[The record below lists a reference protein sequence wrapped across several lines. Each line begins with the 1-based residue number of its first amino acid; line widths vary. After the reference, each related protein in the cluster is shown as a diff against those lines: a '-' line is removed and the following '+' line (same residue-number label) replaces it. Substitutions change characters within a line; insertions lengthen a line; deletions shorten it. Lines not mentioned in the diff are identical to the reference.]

1 MAKQGT
7 VSVARGLS
15 RSFLRTSVL
24 SAALLSAVLLSS
36 PSFAGETMA
45 PPTPSSTGSLPT
57 ASNPA
62 NNSTMGQMMA
72 MQQAA
77 MGQNA
82 NVSGD
87 PFQGNVPKSTSLSAN
102 FAWMDTF
109 DASALNGGYGGGVT
123 ATHWIT
129 SKLALTASIE
139 IESFGLGSVNRVA
152 NYVTSLGIPV
162 NDQAGTPVIPI
173 TLGAVYDV
181 FGGKAWVNPQI
192 FGDAGPAVTLN
203 GESMPLY
210 ADAGVGVVTPL
221 AKLSDALAG
230 IDLFANIR
238 WAYLSNISGLADTA
252 VGAIG
257 AVGQTAANNP
267 KAPLANAAGSL
278 LTNAAQAYKGALNYM
293 PIEFGATFVF

>member
-36 PSFAGETMA
+36 PSFAGETLA

-57 ASNPA
+57 SSNPA

-109 DASALNGGYGGGVT
+109 DNSVFNGGYGGGVT

-129 SKLALTASIE
+129 SHIALTASIE
-139 IESFGLGSVNRVA
+139 IESFGLGSLN
-152 NYVTSLGIPV
+152 NLGSIV
-162 NDQAGTPVIPI
+162 GASNQAGTPVIPI
-173 TLGAVYDV
+173 TLGGLYD
-181 FGGKAWVNPQI
+181 FTAGKAWVNPQVFI
-192 FGDAGPAVTLN
+192 DGGPAVTLN
-203 GESMPLY
+203 GETMPLY
-210 ADAGVGVVTPL
+210 ADIGVGVSTPL
-221 AKLSDALAG
+221 AKISDTLAG

-238 WAYLSNISGLADTA
+238 LAYLSNMGGLADTA
-252 VGAIG
+252 TAADVTVLNSAKTTGSSLVGAT
-257 AVGQTAANNP
+257 GQNMF
-267 KAPLANAAGSL
+267 
-278 LTNAAQAYKGALNYM
+278 YM

>member
-24 SAALLSAVLLSS
+24 SAAILSAALLSS
-36 PSFAGETMA
+36 PSFAGETIP
-45 PPTPSSTGSLPT
+45 PPTPSSGSLPT

-62 NNSTMGQMMA
+62 NNSTTGQMMA

-109 DASALNGGYGGGVT
+109 DNSVFNGGYGGGVT

-129 SKLALTASIE
+129 SHIALTASIE
-139 IESFGLGSVNRVA
+139 IESFGLGALNTAAAGALKTTQYS
-152 NYVTSLGIPV
+152 
-162 NDQAGTPVIPI
+162 QAGTPVIPI
-173 TLGAVYDV
+173 TLGGLYD
-181 FGGKAWVNPQI
+181 FTGGKAWVNPQA
-192 FGDAGPAVTLN
+192 FLDGGPAVTLN
-203 GESMPLY
+203 GETMPLY
-210 ADAGVGVVTPL
+210 ADIGVGVSTPL
-221 AKLSDALAG
+221 AKISDTLAG

-238 WAYLSNISGLADTA
+238 LAYLSNMGGLADTA
-252 VGAIG
+252 
-257 AVGQTAANNP
+257 TAADTVSGG
-267 KAPLANAAGSL
+267 KSLA
-278 LTNAAQAYKGALNYM
+278 GAMNQDMFYM

>member
-102 FAWMDTF
+102 FGWMDTF
-109 DASALNGGYGGGVT
+109 DNNALNGGYGGGVT

-129 SKLALTASIE
+129 SHLGLTASIE
-139 IESFGLGSVNRVA
+139 IESFGVIGAAGNNTLSAGSKAGLNVNGGLA
-152 NYVTSLGIPV
+152 DNSGAPI
-162 NDQAGTPVIPI
+162 IPI
-173 TLGAVYDV
+173 TLGGVYD
-181 FGGKAWVNPQI
+181 FTGGAAWVNPQA
-192 FGDAGPAVTLN
+192 FFDFGPAVSLY
-203 GESMPLY
+203 GQSMPLY
-210 ADAGVGVVTPL
+210 VDFGVGVVTPL
-221 AKLSDALAG
+221 AKISDTLTG
-230 IDLFANIR
+230 VDLFANIR
-238 WAYLSNISGLADTA
+238 GAYLSNIG
-252 VGAIG
+252 
-257 AVGQTAANNP
+257 
-267 KAPLANAAGSL
+267 
-278 LTNAAQAYKGALNYM
+278 GALDSNANGAAMWYM
-293 PIEFGATFVF
+293 PVELGATFVF

>member
-24 SAALLSAVLLSS
+24 SAAILSAALLSS
-36 PSFAGETMA
+36 PSFAGETIP
-45 PPTPSSTGSLPT
+45 PPTPSSGSLPT

-102 FAWMDTF
+102 FGWMDTF
-109 DASALNGGYGGGVT
+109 DNSALNGGYGGGVT
-123 ATHWIT
+123 ATHWLT
-129 SKLALTASIE
+129 ANLGLTASIE
-139 IESFGLGSVNRVA
+139 IESFGFGPTSPLQNA
-152 NYVTSLGIPV
+152 N
-162 NDQAGTPVIPI
+162 QEGTPIIPI
-173 TLGAVYDV
+173 TLGAVYD
-181 FGGKAWVNPQI
+181 FTGGKAWVNPQI
-192 FGDAGPAVTLN
+192 FGDFGPAVSLY
-203 GESMPLY
+203 GQSMPLY
-210 ADAGVGVVTPL
+210 FDAGAGVVTPL
-221 AKLSDALAG
+221 AKISDALTG
-230 IDLFANIR
+230 VDLFANIR
-238 WAYLSNISGLADTA
+238 VAYLDQ
-252 VGAIG
+252 IG
-257 AVGQTAANNP
+257 
-267 KAPLANAAGSL
+267 
-278 LTNAAQAYKGALNYM
+278 GALSETYTTLGAAHNSYNNASMWYM

>member
-62 NNSTMGQMMA
+62 YNSTMGQMMA

-109 DASALNGGYGGGVT
+109 DNSYLNGGYGGGVT

-129 SKLALTASIE
+129 SNLGLTASIE
-139 IESFGLGSVNRVA
+139 IESFGFGSSSHALAQTTLN
-152 NYVTSLGIPV
+152 S
-162 NDQAGTPVIPI
+162 QSGTPIIPI
-173 TLGAVYDV
+173 TLGAVYD
-181 FGGKAWVNPQI
+181 FTGGKGLVNPQV
-192 FGDAGPAVTLN
+192 FGDFGPAVSLY
-203 GESMPLY
+203 GQSMPLY
-210 ADAGVGVVTPL
+210 FDAGAGVVTPL
-221 AKLSDALAG
+221 AKISDTLSG
-230 IDLFANIR
+230 IDIFANIR
-238 WAYLSNISGLADTA
+238 VAYLSNVG
-252 VGAIG
+252 GAIG
-257 AVGQTAANNP
+257 GIGLGGAN
-267 KAPLANAAGSL
+267 
-278 LTNAAQAYKGALNYM
+278 QAYNQASMWYM

>member
-24 SAALLSAVLLSS
+24 SAAILSAALLSS
-36 PSFAGETMA
+36 PSFAGETIP
-45 PPTPSSTGSLPT
+45 PPTPSSGSLPT

-62 NNSTMGQMMA
+62 NNSTTGQMMA
-72 MQQAA
+72 MQQAV

-109 DASALNGGYGGGVT
+109 NESAFNGGYGGGVT

-129 SKLALTASIE
+129 SHLALTASIE
-139 IESFGLGSVNRVA
+139 IESFGLGQIN
-152 NYVTSLGIPV
+152 NYLSINAAGYPH
-162 NDQAGTPVIPI
+162 QAGTPVIPI
-173 TLGAVYDV
+173 TLGGVYD
-181 FGGKAWVNPQI
+181 FTGGAAWVNPQI
-192 FGDAGPAVTLN
+192 FADGGPAVTLN

-210 ADAGVGVVTPL
+210 ADLGVGVVTPL
-221 AKLSDALAG
+221 AKLSDTLSG

-252 VGAIG
+252 VAVDTGNNTKVIG
-257 AVGQTAANNP
+257 AYPG
-267 KAPLANAAGSL
+267 
-278 LTNAAQAYKGALNYM
+278 GALNYM